1 MTLQLTGIKRKV
13 VVNLADIKA
22 LKKTAEKFLVAM
34 ARKLLLKRTLASLL
48 LQSASVAYPQNM
60 FEMSKEKAN
69 DFFKILLT
77 NIIRLNILSPNQ
89 VLGEF
94 KNCLRLSK

>member
-1 MTLQLTGIKRKV
+1 MNLQLTGIKLKV

-22 LKKTAEKFLVAM
+22 FKKAADKFLVAV
-34 ARKLLLKRTLASLL
+34 ARKLVLERTLASLL

-69 DFFKILLT
+69 IF
-77 NIIRLNILSPNQ
+77 
-89 VLGEF
+89 
-94 KNCLRLSK
+94 SKSCSQISYG